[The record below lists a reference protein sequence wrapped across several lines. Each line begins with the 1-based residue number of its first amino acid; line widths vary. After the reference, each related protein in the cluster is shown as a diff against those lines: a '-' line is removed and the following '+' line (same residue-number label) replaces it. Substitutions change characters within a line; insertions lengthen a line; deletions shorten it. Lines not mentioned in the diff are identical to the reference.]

1 MRLSIL
7 DNGHRLRTRLFLG
20 LTARMSRVDN
30 PDIVKMLL
38 YRPDFFTRS
47 LLDLTAPA
55 MRGDSYW
62 TPGEREYLAMCIA
75 RQYQCDFCFVSHAEL
90 TRLAAQGEIDP
101 DDPASARPEVA
112 AVREF
117 IENPDQVPDLP
128 ERALREALNV
138 GLVWNIVNRLAL
150 AFGFELREGQLH
162 SGTRALHRFGY
173 RFPGFLL
180 AGGARID
187 RGGLVENL
195 RYAVFESPAITSPEL
210 RKAAG
215 RGELWQPYTTKVRD
229 TPNRVTD
236 GDIEQLTDAGHTED
250 EIFEITAAAAIGA
263 ALDSFDNGVTRI
275 GS

>member
-7 DNGHRLRTRLFLG
+7 DNGHRLRTKLFLKA
-20 LTARMSRVDN
+20 TARMSRVDN

-38 YRPDFFTRS
+38 YRPDFFTRP

-62 TPGEREYLAMCIA
+62 TPGEREYLAMSIA
-75 RQYQCDFCFVSHAEL
+75 RMYQCEFCLVSHAEL
-90 TRLAAQGEIDP
+90 TRLAAHGEIDP
-101 DDPASARPEVA
+101 DNPASARPELQ
-112 AVREF
+112 AVLEF
-117 IENPDQVPDLP
+117 LEKPGQVPDLP
-128 ERALREALNV
+128 KSALQEALHV
-138 GLVWNIVNRLAL
+138 GVVWNIVNRLAL

-180 AGGARID
+180 SGGERID
-187 RGGLVENL
+187 RGDLVENL
-195 RYAVFESPAITSPEL
+195 RYAVFENPAVTSPEQ
-210 RKAAG
+210 RKAAA
-215 RGELWQPYTTKVRD
+215 RGEQPYTSKVRD

-236 GDIEQLTDAGHTED
+236 GDIEQLTATGHTED

-263 ALDSFDNGVTRI
+263 ALDSYDAGVSRL